1 MNIPNLGADAEEFLS
16 RIERIWHAAFE
27 TVETLADLQC
37 RAGCGASIIV
47 VELNGAPGLNRT
59 MVHSGVSVN
68 LGRLVIVR
76 HGGRQGWEDVI
87 VRLNDA
93 AAVITKRNER
103 SGGSSFERELYV
115 GRVGEDGFDGSNVV
129 GYDGLVTRIA
139 GHVDNPTRAAA
150 IAKHAGTA
158 VGK

>member
-16 RIERIWHAAFE
+16 RIERIRHAALE
-27 TVETLADLQC
+27 TVETLADLQA
-37 RAGCGASIIV
+37 RAGRAASVIV
-47 VELNGAPGLNRT
+47 VEVNGAPGLNRT
-59 MVHSGVSVN
+59 MVNSGVSAN
-68 LGRLVIVR
+68 FGRLVIVR
-76 HGGRQGWEDVI
+76 LGGRQGWKDVI

-93 AAVITKRNER
+93 AAVITKRDER
-103 SGGSSFERELYV
+103 SLGSSFERELYV

-129 GYDGLVTRIA
+129 RYDGLVTRIA

-150 IAKHAGTA
+150 IAKNAGTA